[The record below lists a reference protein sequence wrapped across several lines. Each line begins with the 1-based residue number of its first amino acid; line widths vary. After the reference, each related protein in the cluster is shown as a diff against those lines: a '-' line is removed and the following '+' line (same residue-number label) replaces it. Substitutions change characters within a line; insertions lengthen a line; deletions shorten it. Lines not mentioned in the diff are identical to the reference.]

1 MSASWTTNRAGLP
14 SVDVLYE
21 AMTSSAIFLAV
32 QAGALTLHTFSS
44 SWRSCLI
51 TCSSFSLLRNVAPHL
66 LPLIEATSNR
76 VGDLVEPRGG
86 SYWFQCTPCWAT
98 GRPI

>member
-32 QAGALTLHTFSS
+32 QAGSFTLHTFSS
-44 SWRSCLI
+44 SRRSCLI
-51 TCSSFSLLRNVAPHL
+51 TCSSLSFFRNAAPHF
-66 LPLIEATSNR
+66 LPLEQAISNTGGGFIKTR
-76 VGDLVEPRGG
+76 RG
-86 SYWFQCTPCWAT
+86 SYSLQFTPGLGYGHAH
-98 GRPI
+98 